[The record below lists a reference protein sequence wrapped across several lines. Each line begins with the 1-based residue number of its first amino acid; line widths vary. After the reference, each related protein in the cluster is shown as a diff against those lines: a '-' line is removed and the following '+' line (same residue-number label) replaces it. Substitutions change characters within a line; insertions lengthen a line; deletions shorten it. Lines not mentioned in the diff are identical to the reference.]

1 MPTDPNS
8 TRPGREPVIEVL
20 GAPDETADDSAGCGC
35 GGCGC
40 GAAESGEQIQ
50 ASTPPAT

>member
-35 GGCGC
+35 GC
-40 GAAESGEQIQ
+40 GAAESGEQTQ
-50 ASTPPAT
+50 PSTPSAT